1 MKRTP
6 YTYTHPFSQLR
17 FSKNFL
23 WTKRLWQLTEINP
36 TLKLNTSTT
45 KLSVFLRTAF
55 LLASLALLVYLLKW
69 SIERTCS
76 RCSRSKL
83 DRCHRT
89 TRCRSWTDSLTS
101 TATVSTHN
109 TLCTCWRAC
118 VKQRV
123 DVNYFRKSRCYNK
136 GWTISLIKNCASDLS
151 ILRHSPLCDH
161 LEQALHLSQET

>member
-1 MKRTP
+1 MAADRNKP
-6 YTYTHPFSQLR
+6 HPE
-17 FSKNFL
+17 
-23 WTKRLWQLTEINP
+23 TKHINHK
-36 TLKLNTSTT
+36 TIC
-45 KLSVFLRTAF
+45 FLRTAF

-109 TLCTCWRAC
+109 TLCTCWRTC
-118 VKQRV
+118 VKQSV
-123 DVNYFRKSRCYNK
+123 DVDYFRKSRCYNK
-136 GWTISLIKNCASDLS
+136 GWTISLIENCAS

-161 LEQALHLSQET
+161 LEQAWHLSQETQLCSSAASKGTAVRNVCDPDYTN

>member
-1 MKRTP
+1 MAADRNKP
-6 YTYTHPFSQLR
+6 HPE
-17 FSKNFL
+17 
-23 WTKRLWQLTEINP
+23 TKHINHK
-36 TLKLNTSTT
+36 TIC
-45 KLSVFLRTAF
+45 FLRTAF

-109 TLCTCWRAC
+109 TLCTCWRTC

-123 DVNYFRKSRCYNK
+123 DVDYFRKSRCYNK
-136 GWTISLIKNCASDLS
+136 GWTISLIENCASPFCATLHYVT
-151 ILRHSPLCDH
+151 IWNRLHIYLRKHRFSSAASKGTGVSNVCDPDY
-161 LEQALHLSQET
+161 TN